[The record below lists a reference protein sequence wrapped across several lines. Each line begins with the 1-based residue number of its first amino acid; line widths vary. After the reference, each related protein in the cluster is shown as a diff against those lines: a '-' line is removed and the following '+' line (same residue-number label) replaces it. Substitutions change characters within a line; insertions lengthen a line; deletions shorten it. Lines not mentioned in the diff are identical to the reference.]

1 MVHQSKDSPD
11 EVEVCIMCGGDT
23 LHAGLTHGKAAG
35 ANCRI
40 PASMCKKQ
48 LYITTGSKNAH
59 HSKALT

>member
-1 MVHQSKDSPD
+1 
-11 EVEVCIMCGGDT
+11 MCGGDT